1 MRSRESD
8 ALNHCLI
15 LSLRWE
21 SIQRTAE
28 DLPYGPRTP
37 QTSKGGNDIDFTR
50 KNCLHVSPFV
60 IPLVDRAIRL
70 NLLIGCSLNR
80 KLYDYE
86 IILNSQFSILNFE
99 RQLDKPKYEDLW
111 AGQGS
116 NEYIGTMHA

>member
-1 MRSRESD
+1 MGSRESD

-37 QTSKGGNDIDFTR
+37 QTSKGGSDVDITM
-50 KNCLHVSPFV
+50 NTCLHASPFV
-60 IPLVDRAIRL
+60 IPLKDRAIRL

-80 KLYDYE
+80 KLNDYE
-86 IILNSQFSILNFE
+86 IILNSPFSILNFE
-99 RQLDKPKYEDLW
+99 RQLDKLEFEEQERYR
-111 AGQGS
+111 AG
-116 NEYIGTMHA
+116 

>member
-1 MRSRESD
+1 MGSRESD
-8 ALNHCLI
+8 APNHCLI

-37 QTSKGGNDIDFTR
+37 QTSKGGSDVDITMN
-50 KNCLHVSPFV
+50 NCLHASPFV
-60 IPLVDRAIRL
+60 IPLKDRAIRL

-99 RQLDKPKYEDLW
+99 RQLDKLEFNSR
-111 AGQGS
+111 A
-116 NEYIGTMHA
+116 